1 MFCCDFLTYL
11 FLSPKGRSFRLYAE
25 GGKKSFNFDNVFF
38 SLYPEID
45 MTVKIKISFGEMK
58 TQMNE
63 AYINYKKHKQKLI
76 DDFLL
81 L

>member
-1 MFCCDFLTYL
+1 
-11 FLSPKGRSFRLYAE
+11 
-25 GGKKSFNFDNVFF
+25 
-38 SLYPEID
+38 